1 MARGKKTEPETT
13 EQVKPS
19 EVRQVISS
27 KKLKEVLNAKKDLRS
42 DVQGMNSTFGD
53 MVKRITQKTPFSKKV
68 LGFLSVLWDMTPER
82 LALELEDLEHGLE
95 ASGLNA
101 KAATAPTLGLGKEEA
116 GEDDED
122 PQSSNVRG
130 FPNRGSVAAE

>member
-1 MARGKKTEPETT
+1 MARGKKPEPEAT

-101 KAATAPTLGLGKEEA
+101 KAATAPTLGLGKEE
-116 GEDDED
+116 ETDEEE
-122 PQSSNVRG
+122 PASTNVRG
-130 FPNRGSVAAE
+130 FPNRASAAAE